1 MVQIVQRLSPG
12 GIETLALGLAARLP
26 GSNPVLS
33 LDWSTRDIQDRW
45 PALRQASVPIEGL
58 EKPAGVQPAFV
69 LRLARRLR
77 ALAPRAV
84 VTHHI
89 GPLLYGGLAARLA
102 GVPVVAYVE
111 HDVWHYAAARDRRM
125 ARVLSALVRPKVVAV
140 SRGVA
145 VRVGEIMPGADIRI
159 IRNAVDT
166 DRFVPGDMA
175 RARAGLALPPGV
187 PADAPLVGA
196 AGRLELVKGQDILI
210 EAMALLPGVHLA
222 LVGHGSQADALR
234 ARSAALGLDDRVHF
248 IGQRSDMEAVYPAFD
263 LLCLPSR
270 NEGLPLSMLEAQAC
284 NVPVVASD
292 VGSVAEG
299 LCPGTGALVPPE
311 DPAALAPALR
321 ACLARPGGPE
331 LRAFVLD
338 SFSWT
343 RMVNAYE
350 DLMDPGR

>member
-1 MVQIVQRLSPG
+1 VTGGMVQIVQRLSPG

-125 ARVLSALVRPKVVAV
+125 ARGSLGSGAPQGGGGLPGRGGAGRRDHAGGRISASSAMLWIPTASCPATWHVPAPV
-140 SRGVA
+140 SR
-145 VRVGEIMPGADIRI
+145 
-159 IRNAVDT
+159 
-166 DRFVPGDMA
+166 F
-175 RARAGLALPPGV
+175 PPGV
-187 PADAPLVGA
+187 PRRSRRWSA
-196 AGRLELVKGQDILI
+196 
-210 EAMALLPGVHLA
+210 LPG
-222 LVGHGSQADALR
+222 GW
-234 ARSAALGLDDRVHF
+234 
-248 IGQRSDMEAVYPAFD
+248 
-263 LLCLPSR
+263 
-270 NEGLPLSMLEAQAC
+270 
-284 NVPVVASD
+284 
-292 VGSVAEG
+292 
-299 LCPGTGALVPPE
+299 
-311 DPAALAPALR
+311 
-321 ACLARPGGPE
+321 
-331 LRAFVLD
+331 
-338 SFSWT
+338 SW
-343 RMVNAYE
+343 
-350 DLMDPGR
+350 